1 MDLSEVAKQITL
13 LPFKYLLQ
21 NLYHAMNCGRQVLH
35 FTVQGMNDNCRRAG
49 NETQKQEYWI
59 KVGQKMLVM
68 ISAR

>member
-49 NETQKQEYWI
+49 NETQKQEY
-59 KVGQKMLVM
+59 
-68 ISAR
+68 